1 MTDPAQNSPEQD
13 GINLYQEK
21 SLHIA
26 LKGWYAQPG
35 DRLEVP
41 VDGAVI
47 DLVRA
52 DLLIEIQTGNFSALK
67 RKLPR
72 LLENHHVHVVHPIA
86 QARWIVKLGRNGQQ
100 QSRRKSPKK
109 GSIYHVFSELVYL
122 HQLML
127 NPNLSLEVLMIHDE
141 EVRCDDGKGSW
152 RRKGWSICDRR
163 LLDVLDSAQFHTAT
177 DLADLLPQS
186 LFEAFTTAELA
197 KAIGQR
203 RRIAQQMTYCLKH
216 MGALEMI
223 GKQGNA
229 HVYKR
234 V

>member
-1 MTDPAQNSPEQD
+1 MTEPAPNTPEQD

-35 DRLEVP
+35 DRFEVP
-41 VDGAVI
+41 VAGAVI
-47 DLVRA
+47 DLVRD
-52 DLLIEIQTGNFSALK
+52 DLLIEIQTSNFSALK

-72 LLENHHVHVVHPIA
+72 LLDDYRVRVVHPIA
-86 QARWIVKLGRNGQQ
+86 QARWIVKLGRDGKQ

-109 GSIYHVFSELVYL
+109 GSVYHLFSELVYL

-127 NPNLSLEVLMIHDE
+127 HPNLSVEVLLIHDE

-163 LLDVLDSAQFHTAT
+163 LLAVQDTAVFGSAA
-177 DLADLLPQS
+177 DLVDLLPPD
-186 LFEAFTTAELA
+186 LPTAFTTADLA
-197 KAIGQR
+197 RAIGQR

-216 MGALEMI
+216 MGVIAMV

-229 HVYKR
+229 HVYQR